1 MKERVKKMN
10 KLHLVGTAALAGL
23 MVVGCAKHEDE
34 TVDVAKKANEVSIVV
49 DGKTLTSEQ
58 IDIDVGKIIEAQGD
72 RISAAQKDY
81 ARQMIRNQMAQ
92 SFLFENALVALA
104 KAKGFVVTEADRA
117 AREAE
122 FLKSVAGRP
131 DAPKSLAEAAEKFP
145 LGKDRMI
152 EEFNNGILIQ
162 KMIDD
167 AVAKTGTDFAA
178 EAQKV
183 IDGIVS
189 NNNVLASTGED
200 ALAKIKAI
208 HAELTKPGVDDLAK
222 KFAAIAAEK
231 SECPS
236 SKKGG
241 DLGEF
246 THGQMVK
253 EFDEA
258 AFALPVGKVSDPVKT
273 QYGYHLILVSE
284 KIPAVEAKGDTP
296 AAPEKVRASH
306 ILIKTPEKQ
315 DVPALEDVVRFLK
328 CQSESRLVGDLAKE
342 AVKAAGVTT
351 SDEFKHL
358 LPKEETPA
366 EATPVETTSEK

>member
-1 MKERVKKMN
+1 MN

-34 TVDVAKKANEVSIVV
+34 TVDVPKKANEVSIVV

-58 IDIDVGKIIEAQGD
+58 IDIDVEKIIEAQGD

-189 NNNVLASTGED
+189 NNNALASTGED

-246 THGQMVK
+246 THGKMVK

-315 DVPALEDVVRFLK
+315 DVPALEDVIRFLK
-328 CQSESRLVGDLAKE
+328 RQSESRLVGDLAKE

-366 EATPVETTSEK
+366 EATPVETRSEK

>member
-1 MKERVKKMN
+1 MN

-58 IDIDVGKIIEAQGD
+58 IDIDVEKIIEAQGD
-72 RISAAQKDY
+72 RIPAAQKDY

-189 NNNVLASTGED
+189 NNNALASTGED

-296 AAPEKVRASH
+296 AAPEKVRVSH

-315 DVPALEDVVRFLK
+315 DVPALEDVIRFLK
-328 CQSESRLVGDLAKE
+328 RQSESRLVGDLAKE

>member
-34 TVDVAKKANEVSIVV
+34 TVDVPKKANEVSIVV

-58 IDIDVGKIIEAQGD
+58 IDIDVEKIIEAQGD

-189 NNNVLASTGED
+189 NNNALASTGED

-315 DVPALEDVVRFLK
+315 DVPALEDVIRFLK
-328 CQSESRLVGDLAKE
+328 RQSESRLVGDLAKE

>member
-58 IDIDVGKIIEAQGD
+58 IDIDVEKIIEAQGD
-72 RISAAQKDY
+72 RIPAAQKDY

-189 NNNVLASTGED
+189 NNNALASTGED

-328 CQSESRLVGDLAKE
+328 RQSESRLVGDLAKE

>member
-1 MKERVKKMN
+1 
-10 KLHLVGTAALAGL
+10 
-23 MVVGCAKHEDE
+23 
-34 TVDVAKKANEVSIVV
+34 
-49 DGKTLTSEQ
+49 
-58 IDIDVGKIIEAQGD
+58 
-72 RISAAQKDY
+72 
-81 ARQMIRNQMAQ
+81 
-92 SFLFENALVALA
+92 
-104 KAKGFVVTEADRA
+104 
-117 AREAE
+117 
-122 FLKSVAGRP
+122 
-131 DAPKSLAEAAEKFP
+131 
-145 LGKDRMI
+145 
-152 EEFNNGILIQ
+152 
-162 KMIDD
+162 MIDD

-189 NNNVLASTGED
+189 NNNALASTGED

-253 EFDEA
+253 ELDEA

-315 DVPALEDVVRFLK
+315 DVPALEDVIRFLK
-328 CQSESRLVGDLAKE
+328 RQSESRLVGDLAKE

>member
-1 MKERVKKMN
+1 MN

-34 TVDVAKKANEVSIVV
+34 TVDVPKKANEVSIVV

-58 IDIDVGKIIEAQGD
+58 IDIDVEKIIEAQGD
-72 RISAAQKDY
+72 RIPAAQKDY

-189 NNNVLASTGED
+189 NNNALASTGED

-315 DVPALEDVVRFLK
+315 DVPALEDVIRFLK
-328 CQSESRLVGDLAKE
+328 RQSESRLVGDLAKE

>member
-34 TVDVAKKANEVSIVV
+34 TVDVPKKANEVSIVV

-58 IDIDVGKIIEAQGD
+58 IDIDVEKIIEAQGD
-72 RISAAQKDY
+72 RIPAAQKDY

-178 EAQKV
+178 EAQKE

-189 NNNVLASTGED
+189 NNNALASTGED

-208 HAELTKPGVDDLAK
+208 HAELTKPVVDDLAK

-315 DVPALEDVVRFLK
+315 DVPALEDVIRFLK
-328 CQSESRLVGDLAKE
+328 RQSESRLVGDLAKE

>member
-58 IDIDVGKIIEAQGD
+58 IDIDVEKIIEAQGD
-72 RISAAQKDY
+72 RIPAAQKDY

-189 NNNVLASTGED
+189 NNNALASTGED

-246 THGQMVK
+246 THGHMVK

-328 CQSESRLVGDLAKE
+328 RQSESRLVGDLAKE